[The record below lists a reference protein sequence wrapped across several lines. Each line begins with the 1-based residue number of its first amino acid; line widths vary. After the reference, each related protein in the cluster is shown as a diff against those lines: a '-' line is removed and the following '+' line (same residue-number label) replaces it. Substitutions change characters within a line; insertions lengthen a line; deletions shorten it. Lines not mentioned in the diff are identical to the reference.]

1 MTAPDFVRT
10 PDANFDNLPDFPY
23 APHYLD
29 WNGLRLHYVDEG
41 PKEAPVALLMHGEP
55 DWSYLYRKM
64 IPPLL
69 AAGYRCIAP
78 DYIGFGRSDKV
89 VDDNWYVI
97 ERHCESITHLIKELD
112 VNDVTIFVQDWGG
125 PIGLRQVADM
135 PERFSR
141 LAILNTW
148 LHHAEMEYSDGI
160 RQWRDNATNFFW
172 LAMTDNDFPCGKI
185 MAFARSRQVGDA
197 GAIVAAYEAPF
208 ADGGK
213 SKAGARR
220 FPWCIPH
227 WEPEAGNAA
236 DQERCFKALPTLGI
250 PTHVIFGADDN
261 VFTEDWGR
269 KWAGMIP
276 GATFDSIPNAGH
288 FVQEDAGEEVVEI
301 FLKRSRNA

>member
-1 MTAPDFVRT
+1 MSTPEYVRT
-10 PDANFDNLPDFPY
+10 PDENFANLPDYPY
-23 APHYLD
+23 SPHYLE

-41 PKEAPVALLMHGEP
+41 PQDAPVALLMHGEP

-69 AAGYRCIAP
+69 EAGYRCIAP

-97 ERHCESITHLIKELD
+97 ERHCESITHLIKTLD
-112 VNDVTIFVQDWGG
+112 LKDISIFVQDWGG
-125 PIGLRQVADM
+125 PIGLRQVVDM

-148 LHHAEMEYSDGI
+148 LHNKDFEYTEAIHG
-160 RQWRDNATNFFW
+160 WRANATNFFW

-185 MAFARSRQVGDA
+185 MAFARSRQEGDPA
-197 GAIVAAYEAPF
+197 PIVAAYEAPF
-208 ADGGK
+208 AEAGR
-213 SKAGARR
+213 SKAAARR
-220 FPWCIPH
+220 FPWCLPFA
-227 WEPEAGNAA
+227 EPEAGNAA
-236 DQERCFKALPTLGI
+236 EQERCFNALPGLGI
-250 PTHVIFGADDN
+250 PTHVIFGADDQIFN
-261 VFTEDWGR
+261 VNWGQ
-269 KWAGMIP
+269 KWAAMIP

-301 FLKRSRNA
+301 FLKRSRSG